1 LLENAADTIQ
11 VIPNSWSA
19 DGRLVF
25 ARQEQTNWDIGVL
38 QLDGNRAVAPMLAS
52 PAFNEGWGSVSPDGR
67 WVAYQSNES
76 GRLEIYVRPF
86 PNVEA
91 GKWQV
96 SSSGGTIPR
105 WSANGRTLF
114 FVSADSVM
122 ASTILTVPTF
132 APATPERVLS
142 REVFTGGYNVSG
154 DGQRFLMLKDVD
166 AAGAAAPPEL
176 DVILNWAE
184 ELKRLVPAN

>member
-25 ARQEQTNWDIGVL
+25 AKQVQGQWDIGVL
-38 QLDGNRAVAPMLAS
+38 QLAGNRAAAPLLAS
-52 PAFNEGWGSVSPDGR
+52 PGFSEQSGSVSPDGR
-67 WVAYQSNES
+67 WVAYQSVES
-76 GRLEIYVRPF
+76 GVYEIYVRPF

-96 SSSGGTIPR
+96 SSGGGTTPH
-105 WSANGRTLF
+105 WSADGRALF
-114 FVSADSVM
+114 FLSAGVM
-122 ASTILTVPTF
+122 TSAIQTVPGF
-132 APATPERVLS
+132 APASPERVLS
-142 REVFTGGYNVSG
+142 REGLVAWYDVSR
-154 DGQRFLMLKDVD
+154 DGKRFLMLKDVE
-166 AAGAAAPPEL
+166 AAGAAPPEL
-176 DVILNWAE
+176 NVILNWSD